1 MLRGNGEK
9 DKQRRAGGKGFYNLI
24 DNSGFL
30 PSTLPPRAA
39 GTAQA
44 QPREDPRAPRTYHR
58 AGKSI
63 TISHDHLLS
72 AAEIYESTRFLFQW
86 RDREQPRDISAQISL
101 ASTQHG
107 VSLFQSTTFASPCSH
122 STPAATNSCCHLPSP
137 TPAYSDGHS

>member
-1 MLRGNGEK
+1 MLRGNREK
-9 DKQRRAGGKGFYNLI
+9 DKQRRAGGKGFYNLV

-30 PSTLPPRAA
+30 PSTLPPSAA

-44 QPREDPRAPRTYHR
+44 QQEQDPRAPRTYHR

-63 TISHDHLLS
+63 MISHNHLS
-72 AAEIYESTRFLFQW
+72 FAAEIYESTQFLFQW
-86 RDREQPRDISAQISL
+86 RDGEQPWDISAQISL
-101 ASTQHG
+101 ASSPHG

-122 STPAATNSCCHLPSP
+122 STPAATYSCCHLPSP